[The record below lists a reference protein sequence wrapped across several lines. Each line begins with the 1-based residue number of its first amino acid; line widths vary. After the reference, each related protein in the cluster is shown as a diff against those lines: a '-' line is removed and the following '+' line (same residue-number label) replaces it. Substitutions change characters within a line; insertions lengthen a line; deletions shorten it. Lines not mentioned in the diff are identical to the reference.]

1 MSERPTADEVVHP
14 PQENEAPTHGDDG
27 VPEGASA
34 GDLDHYDDSEVIEA
48 VLEDLPPEQAT
59 VIRKMVARMHT
70 GPLPDPESFAMY
82 EAVCPGAGQQIL
94 DYAKRNQDH
103 RFDYDRQL
111 SGTAR
116 LSLLCTTLIL
126 LMAIVAGVYLGLN
139 GQPVLG
145 ALLGGGG
152 LALVLAQMLR
162 GGGRWTGR

>member
-1 MSERPTADEVVHP
+1 
-14 PQENEAPTHGDDG
+14 
-27 VPEGASA
+27 
-34 GDLDHYDDSEVIEA
+34 
-48 VLEDLPPEQAT
+48 
-59 VIRKMVARMHT
+59 
-70 GPLPDPESFAMY
+70 MY